1 MAIKVA
7 VIKSHERIRAICK
20 EPHAR
25 RHGGQLVQ
33 WFITDKYGR
42 LLLSSGKLSA
52 LQAYMNA
59 HATSPHERVHL
70 GGLYGSMSRSDSRTG
85 GYYQNRW
92 KVSWV
97 PLEDA
102 AHVLEKM
109 RSDFERVVLV
119 GPEGSY
125 VKGG

>member
-1 MAIKVA
+1 MAIKAA

-59 HATSPHERVHL
+59 HATSPWLVFF
-70 GGLYGSMSRSDSRTG
+70 
-85 GYYQNRW
+85 YYSLCSHTRDPQRQH
-92 KVSWV
+92 
-97 PLEDA
+97 A
-102 AHVLEKM
+102 
-109 RSDFERVVLV
+109 
-119 GPEGSY
+119 G
-125 VKGG
+125 